1 MPTFRLA
8 LDWTP
13 NINHIGFFVAHAK
26 GFYHDRGLEV
36 TIIDPAD
43 DNYALTP
50 AKRVELGH
58 AEVALCPTESVIS
71 YRTKA
76 TPFDLIGI
84 ATVFQ
89 YDLSAISVKADA
101 GIASPRDLDGRS
113 YASYQARYEDEIVR
127 QMIRNDGGQG
137 DIQVG
142 YPAKLG
148 IWATL
153 LDGDYDATWI
163 FRNWEG
169 VAADTQGVNLR
180 HFAMRDYDVPYSYS
194 PLIVASEA
202 QIAAD
207 EDVYRH
213 FLAATQAGFLFAA
226 KHRDEAVELLRSH
239 VPSTDA
245 HIDLWHALDVSVD
258 ALGTEGTWGTMD
270 EATVE
275 RFLTWLRERGLES
288 HPLAVD
294 DIVTN
299 RLLASIG

>member
-1 MPTFRLA
+1 MQTFRLA

-13 NINHIGFFVAHAK
+13 NINHIGFFVAQAN
-26 GFYHDRGLEV
+26 GYYSAHDLDV
-36 TIIDPAD
+36 TITDPSAD
-43 DNYALTP
+43 DYALTP
-50 AKRVELGH
+50 AKRVELGR

-71 YRTKA
+71 YRTKT

-89 YDLSAISVKADA
+89 HDLSAISVKADA
-101 GIASPRDLDGRS
+101 GIASPKDLDGRS

-137 DIQVG
+137 DLRVG

-180 HFAMRDYDVPYSYS
+180 HFEMRDYDVPYSYS
-194 PLIVASEA
+194 PLIVAS
-202 QIAAD
+202 QAAVD
-207 EDVYRH
+207 AREDMYRR
-213 FLAATQAGFLFAA
+213 FLAATQAGFLFAVQ
-226 KHRDEAVELLRSH
+226 HRDEAVECLRPH
-239 VPSTDA
+239 VPATDG
-245 HIDLWHALDVSVD
+245 HIDLRHALDVSAAAV
-258 ALGTEGTWGTMD
+258 GTEATWGHMS
-270 EATVE
+270 EATVK
-275 RFLTWLRERGLES
+275 RFLNWLQERGLET
-288 HPLAVD
+288 HPLTVGE
-294 DIVTN
+294 IVTN
-299 RLLASIG
+299 RLFAAA